1 MVGVVTLL
9 ATSVVM
15 VAATSDSGGWFCVV
29 LGIED
34 LEEAVLRFPVLLIS
48 RGHMCPQE
56 EWWRR
61 TNQKDYI

>member
-48 RGHMCPQE
+48 RGHVPSGGMAA
-56 EWWRR
+56 
-61 TNQKDYI
+61 